1 MRARDRAYAQLRED
15 VLDGV
20 LAPGAVLAEVEQ
32 SLRLGMSRTPVR
44 EAFARLVADGL
55 AEPLA
60 GRGLVVS
67 ALSADGVAE
76 LYEVREPLE
85 RQAVRLAA
93 RRGDPAVFA
102 ALAERFGRAPDLVG
116 AGEEGLREYY
126 ALVAEFDAAVDA
138 AVANAH
144 LVQALGAV
152 RTHLVRVRRLA
163 RHDPARLVQ
172 AAGEHR
178 LVAEAV
184 AAGDAELAASAVRVH
199 LHRSRTQFLHAA
211 GAPAGDPAGPGARPR
226 TPTTAQEATA

>member
-32 SLRLGMSRTPVR
+32 SVRLGMSRTPVR

-67 ALSADGVAE
+67 ALSADAVTE
-76 LYEVREPLE
+76 LHEVREPLE

-102 ALAERFGRAPDLVG
+102 ALARRFGRAPELLA
-116 AGEEGLREYY
+116 AGEEGLRGYY
-126 ALVAEFDAAVDA
+126 ALVAEFDAALDA
-138 AVANAH
+138 AVGNAH
-144 LVQALGAV
+144 LVQALGTV

-163 RHDPARLVQ
+163 RHDAARLAQ
-172 AAGEHR
+172 AAEEHR
-178 LVAEAV
+178 LIAEAV
-184 AAGDAELAASAVRVH
+184 AAGDAGLAASAVRVH
-199 LHRSRTQFLHAA
+199 LHRSRTQFLAHF
-211 GAPAGDPAGPGARPR
+211 APAAA
-226 TPTTAQEATA
+226 PTSA